1 MIKLF
6 LLYFLVINILHSK
19 IRRAYLSFSIETKK
33 NSNFA
38 KNEIAVLLLFIL
50 LLILLLYI

>member
-19 IRRAYLSFSIETKK
+19 IRRVYLSFSIETKK

>member
-19 IRRAYLSFSIETKK
+19 IRQVYLSFSIETKK

>member
-19 IRRAYLSFSIETKK
+19 IRWVYLSFSIETKK

>member
-19 IRRAYLSFSIETKK
+19 IRRVYLSFSIETKK
-33 NSNFA
+33 NSNFVFC
-38 KNEIAVLLLFIL
+38 EIAVLLLFIL

>member
-19 IRRAYLSFSIETKK
+19 IRRVYLSFSIETKK

-38 KNEIAVLLLFIL
+38 KNETAVLLLFIL

>member
-19 IRRAYLSFSIETKK
+19 IRRVYLSFFIETKK
-33 NSNFA
+33 NSNFVFC
-38 KNEIAVLLLFIL
+38 EIAYFTISCHSYRFSV
-50 LLILLLYI
+50 